1 MFSKT
6 CEYGI
11 KAVLYIASQSLENK
25 RVKIGDIVQNID
37 SPEAFTSK
45 ILGVL
50 SKNEIVYSQT
60 GPNGG
65 YEITKERIRT
75 ITIADIIK
83 AIEGNDFFEGCVLGL
98 SHCNPKDPCP
108 MHNTVDS
115 LRNKMKHELQGT
127 TIYDLAK
134 GIEKKETTLSR

>member
-50 SKNEIVYSQT
+50 SKSEIISSQT

-65 YEITKERIRT
+65 YEVKEENIHSV
-75 ITIADIIK
+75 TIAEIIK
-83 AIEGNDFFEGCVLGL
+83 AIEGNDFFDGCVLGL
-98 SHCNPKDPCP
+98 SHCNPNEPCP
-108 MHNTVDS
+108 MHNTVDPIRS
-115 LRNKMKHELQGT
+115 RMKKVLQNT

-134 GIEKKETTLSR
+134 RVENKESTLVR

>member
-11 KAVLYIASQSLENK
+11 KAVLYIASQSLNNR
-25 RVKIGDIVQNID
+25 RVKIGDIVQNIG
-37 SPEAFTSK
+37 SPVAFTGK

-50 SKNEIVYSQT
+50 SKHKIISSQT

-65 YEITKERIRT
+65 YEIKQEDINS
-75 ITIADIIK
+75 IKVSDIIK
-83 AIEGNDFFEGCVLGL
+83 AIEGDDFFDGCVLGL
-98 SHCNPKDPCP
+98 SHCNSKEPCSL
-108 MHNTVDS
+108 HNTVDPI
-115 LRNKMKHELQGT
+115 RTKMKNVMQET

-134 GIEKKETTLSR
+134 GVKNKETVLLR